1 MEAEVDD
8 LLLLLPWHQ
17 VCGPDLL
24 RSRIDIADMLKCCRC
39 WHCENILVGGA
50 WVSRRYL
57 LDWRQSPH
65 LVHRRNAAR
74 DRLRLRTLDPTTM
87 HICSRTFAQ
96 PQSPIQTA
104 QRQRAIAH
112 QTTRRLHHDGECEE
126 RSDDTYLILPGSGA
140 KDLLDIAW
148 DVAKA
153 MR

>member
-57 LDWRQSPH
+57 LDGRQSPH
-65 LVHRRNAAR
+65 LVHRRNAAGNH
-74 DRLRLRTLDPTTM
+74 LRLRTIDPTVM
-87 HICSRTFAQ
+87 HICPRTFAQ
-96 PQSPIQTA
+96 PQSSIPTA

-126 RSDDTYLILPGSGA
+126 RSDDTYLILPRSGA
-140 KDLLDIAW
+140 KDLLNIT
-148 DVAKA
+148 
-153 MR
+153 